1 MDKFDR
7 IYKIHNILKTRR
19 TPVPRTELAHRL
31 DDCAESTV
39 YRLIRVMKDYLNAP
53 IEWNEEIGGYYYRQD
68 ARDGSYELPG
78 LWFNA
83 RELQALLVFDR
94 LLESLEPGLLGEHL
108 APLAHRVTELLEHKR
123 LGLSEAAR
131 RVRVI
136 GMAARPA
143 GEWFH
148 VLAGATLQ
156 RRALYLRYHSRGK
169 NEVSERV
176 VSPQRLVHYRDNWYL
191 DAWSHADEELRTF
204 SVDRVRDAR
213 ELPERARDFPDA
225 ELDEH
230 LASAYGIFSGKAN
243 KTALLRFSA
252 ERARWIA
259 DERWHPKQVGQ
270 FLTDGRYELRIPYR
284 DDRELLM
291 DLMKHG
297 PEVEVVAPDTLR
309 HAVAEQLKSA
319 LAQYAG

>member
-19 TPVPRTELAHRL
+19 TPVPRAELAHRL

-68 ARDGSYELPG
+68 AQEGSYELPG

-83 RELQALLVFDR
+83 RELQALLVFDQLFER
-94 LLESLEPGLLGEHL
+94 LEPGLLGEHL
-108 APLAHRVTELLEHKR
+108 APLIHRVTALLEHKR

-148 VLAGATLQ
+148 VLAGAMLQ
-156 RRALYLRYHSRGK
+156 RRKLRLRYHSRGK
-169 NEVSERV
+169 NEVSERT

-191 DAWSHADEELRTF
+191 DAWCHTRKGLRSFAADRIRHAAELGEAAQD
-204 SVDRVRDAR
+204 V
-213 ELPERARDFPDA
+213 PDS

-230 LASAYGIFSGKAN
+230 FASAYGIFSGKAN
-243 KTALLRFSA
+243 KTAVLRFSA
-252 ERARWIA
+252 ERARWVV

-284 DDRELLM
+284 EDCELLM
-291 DLMKHG
+291 DIMKHG
-297 PEVEVVAPDTLR
+297 PAVEVVAPGTLR
-309 HAVAEQLKSA
+309 QAVAEQLKST
-319 LAQYAG
+319 LAHYAG